1 MWRAQVADAQAA
13 WERNQA
19 AAEEQAAWQ
28 RERDASQ
35 AAQAAA
41 QAATVS
47 AARAVEVDAAGE
59 ARLRDTLAPWGAPVD
74 SLLPFWRNVSK
85 DSGVSLSEL
94 ADGAQSYFSNITNPE
109 GNSPWWGANAWAR
122 VPLQGA
128 GLSRPSFDW
137 AKYLDPAAEAQQQ
150 QALGAQLMAQQQ
162 QSGGGGFLSDLL
174 PIAAIAGIVTGG
186 LGLVAALGET
196 AATTA
201 AGWVSAE
208 AGAGY
213 VGGLAADSVAASSAF
228 SFSGAASLAKNAYS
242 VASGLNTLT
251 AEKPQPA
258 TATPRANPGAQSMAS
273 ASSPLDIFYA
283 DPASTQ
289 AAAETKQAAA
299 PTVPGAAGGPPPN
312 ASMLAGLPPGLVL
325 AGIGVLLWWTFADKA
340 EKGGDK

>member
-1 MWRAQVADAQAA
+1 MGVLETIQAPAVWRAQVADAQAA
-13 WERNQA
+13 WARNQA
-19 AAEEQAAWQ
+19 GAEEQAAQ
-28 RERDASQ
+28 L
-35 AAQAAA
+35 AAA
-41 QAATVS
+41 KAAKLAEPDPV
-47 AARAVEVDAAGE
+47 GE

-85 DSGVSLSEL
+85 DSGITLSEL
-94 ADGAQSYFSNITNPE
+94 ADGAQSYFSNITNPA

-128 GLSRPSFDW
+128 GLSRPGFDW
-137 AKYLDPAAEAQQQ
+137 ARYLDPAAEAQQQ
-150 QALGAQLMAQQQ
+150 KALGVQLMQQQQ
-162 QSGGGGFLSDLL
+162 QSGGGGFLDDLL

-213 VGGLAADSVAASSAF
+213 AAGLAADSVAASSAF
-228 SFSGAASLAKNAYS
+228 SLSGAASLAKNAYS

-251 AEKPQPA
+251 ADKPQPSTSGATRMPA
-258 TATPRANPGAQSMAS
+258 TAP
-273 ASSPLDIFYA
+273 SSPLDIFYTG
-283 DPASTQ
+283 SGTQ
-289 AAAETKQAAA
+289 AAAETKQGTM

-312 ASMLAGLPPGLVL
+312 ASMLAGLPPGVVLVGIGLVL
-325 AGIGVLLWWTFADKA
+325 WWAFHEKAD
-340 EKGGDK
+340 KGGDK